1 MMGKTS
7 VYIIQA
13 KKYGVHRH
21 WDGTIEVVPVG
32 IDEKV
37 VAVYRNKKDALSFLK
52 KAQSGNECPF
62 VMSKQE
68 IEG

>member
-1 MMGKTS
+1 MMSKTS

-21 WDGTIEVVPVG
+21 WDGIIEVVPVG
-32 IDEKV
+32 IDEKI
-37 VAVYRNKKDALSFLK
+37 VAVYKNKKDALSFLK